1 MGQKISNLTKRWEEE
16 KPDLQTRW
24 EEKPGPRKWSSDR
37 HTCAVV
43 IYLSLH
49 LPPPPHIFV
58 KILVGKKNRT

>member
-49 LPPPPHIFV
+49 LPPTPHIFV